1 MPYDKIDQLYD
12 ALKKDGAMRESRKQF
27 RDKMTA
33 SGTAGY
39 QNRLNLFNW
48 MKSEGATTLSTYE
61 DFRDMLGMHIE
72 PKRQQAAAPKSQPKK
87 VSRPQQRNVSVS
99 PAKPTTAQM
108 KPSVPRQVSGP
119 ASWRAGNQNSYG
131 NAYSRAGVGVPEPKP
146 LSTAKPAMVAAK
158 PKPQPKQ
165 AEWPDGWA
173 AGRKGAEPTKVQIQ
187 NAGVTDT
194 DKLVQRM
201 KPQPQ
206 HKDGETASQPLTLD
220 GQIKASQKRL
230 EEIEAALE
238 RRREEVEEV
247 YNNAPWI
254 VKLMRNTVRHA
265 GMGSTTQNAE
275 TNNGLLSDSE
285 YQKLYTAAS
294 AERNTLEALKDQLTR
309 ESGRKSVGFWSKAGR
324 ALADFAEESFTP
336 KSLVETQAKLKHG
349 LNNSE
354 EEENADDLMM
364 QSLQGE
370 QEVQARYGNN
380 ESFLDRAGTM
390 AGTSLG
396 FAGEF
401 AMTGGGFGS
410 FPKLFTEGAT
420 KLAVKAIGKEA
431 AETIAKEGVRA
442 FVKGNGVKGLGKVG
456 ANWLIKATGA
466 TADDL
471 MRGAAMTVTVQA
483 PRTTAGIV
491 DKKLGSVID
500 DGKGN
505 LDFEN
510 KESWANAAWQGG
522 ADAVVENMS
531 EMFGTHLDNLK
542 GRKIA
547 GKIADYFGAKK
558 LGALL
563 SGATK
568 NGFTRV
574 LDTTSKYLEK
584 AGVNGLM
591 GEVAEEYYGQL
602 WRTALNLDSAYQQNP
617 DGTRTNLFRVGQFH
631 GDIWGGM
638 GMTMGLMRSA
648 QLTYAGVNYANM
660 SHQVNKADKRAS
672 ATLTPEVWTPLKD
685 IIDNTTN
692 DDFGKLADSIAA
704 DKSLKKE
711 DKAAVMDYMGRSMA
725 LRGFNLGLMAQSRG
739 EGAEQDKDTVEAN
752 RSYMEGYSAAT
763 GATPEQLHDIKL
775 RYDYKRKRME
785 GILGAEGLER
795 LDAEPVEGLS
805 AVMADGNM
813 DADTKDAV
821 RQYVNFKMAYD
832 GMMKGV
838 TDDMDEQVERSN
850 AWIDSFVNKDTG
862 SILPAT
868 LKTKDEE
875 GNDKHVYIL
884 KGNVAVNGDGTINAA
899 ESDDSI
905 IVKDAQTGT
914 MEFLSTSRL
923 LSVGGAVNPELAKQ
937 NAALAIRQKH
947 AREKADQIDGVLPF
961 KPGDT
966 YTVDNGQGEAVRLT
980 IVGDAVDEKGNAVE
994 GSVVVQTADGQQ
1006 SVMERSAV
1014 QSMADAAGQARMAQE
1029 EQAEGTVYA
1038 GTQATEGTAEQ
1049 EVPSSA
1055 PVYSLNDQ
1063 FTIYNN
1069 EGDPVRGTVTG
1080 ITEDGIE
1087 IETETPVEGSR
1098 VQLVTKE
1105 WLDERVQELS
1115 DQEGKQLWT
1124 KPQPQASNENKEEL
1138 EKKNASGGS
1147 SDIVPE
1153 PVTGMQNGTAPLQSD
1168 SSTGKGTN
1176 NNDVPQTN
1184 VQDDNGIPFVLSS
1197 DGSIEFGH
1205 FKGREGMP
1213 DAPIRLSEG
1222 FNKTDSQGR
1231 NHGYGLKHIEAS
1243 HGSQIRSMGYE
1254 SVEQFVESVARNYDS
1269 VRKGN
1274 DRNGKPTYLLE
1285 YTDTHNNTLFI
1296 ELSNDGSYWNVNSAG
1311 IFRKGY
1317 SKNKESVPPLPAVRG
1332 DISDDAAEVRS
1343 ATKEGNSMSGNSS
1356 ETSSAGKGTN
1366 NNDVPQANVQ
1376 IPAMERIP
1384 KDEKGNPLYEQAD
1397 AGTAWDALLEQAEG
1411 DADMAQEVA
1420 DDMVADKEAALKKL
1434 QKQKPKGGRTPA
1446 EKFEAIKEQKRAVS
1460 QAEADLAQWRR
1471 IAGTRKGR
1479 ERAAEEERRRAAA
1492 EAAAQ
1497 RKAEEEKLRAE
1508 REEAERKEREALNGV
1523 PDWGKD
1529 TPTDARARGY
1539 RRNGAEKVDRQEPIG
1554 DALQGKEVEVKF
1566 SGNEKPKGHVA
1577 VIDAGQLQPSH
1588 LQGRR
1593 NSAFFLNEAQ
1603 PKDRVDDASVMA
1615 AQGIAKDI
1623 RPEEITSS
1631 VTAYSGAPTVNH
1643 RGETIQGNSRSDA
1656 LRYMYENEPE
1666 QAAKYKKYLIDHAEE
1681 FGLDAEAV
1689 RQMERPVLVNMM
1701 DVDDAEA
1708 IRLGQFEARDTE
1720 SGGVERIK
1728 PKNAVQRLGERM
1740 GSFANILLG
1749 STDEDASFS
1758 QLVDANGAKVLSWM
1772 NQNGF
1777 ITPTQ
1782 YRSAFDGKG
1791 NLTAEAA
1798 NDLKGIMYQS
1808 IFTGGSTRLEEL
1820 FGQMPAKAQ
1829 RAILAT
1835 LWRDTDSAMGERMVG
1850 EVQQS
1855 IIAFHELMQYDA
1867 FASAGN
1873 IEDALRAVDSWS
1885 RQSAFDEVTGEPYFP
1900 SERFSNFALRL
1911 AAMYKGQTQRFIQDT
1926 FGAMFDIVQGTE
1938 QDTLFETADKTPK
1951 PLAEA
1956 IRRVL
1961 GIEYKPIK
1969 GRSNG
1974 NNGSDDVDKRSGS
1987 GEERRPRSR
1996 ADAAGGGR
2004 TAAGA
2009 GQAERGGGTPGY
2021 GGGNA
2026 ETGGRKAS
2034 DYSRTGEDSREELQG
2049 KGGRDIPQAPEKQG
2063 EYTLSSEHASNG
2075 EPFYQDA
2082 NGNID
2087 LADIPQEVFDAI
2099 GYSKAPFRLT
2109 PSMILHVIK
2118 SHGKELGTANVD
2130 EIVRFVLDVMNNFDH
2145 VRLGYDGA
2153 LIFSIEDGRKRTGK
2167 RAVTVLINSDN
2178 GQFYG
2183 LKSSGYESIP
2193 GLNKRLLLWERGAKD
2208 ESSSTDAASA
2218 SVPTSKSS
2226 LSGEQSGSAS
2236 HQSESLK
2243 NKVRTEQSS
2252 PEGGGSSIS
2261 HADNAAP
2268 AISLQSRDDDK
2279 FSSPESRLKETP
2291 ELTNSRTDVDSNLEG
2306 KSDGTATRQS
2316 SDVSTSK
2323 GSAESVEKQEKSG
2336 KNAEEML
2343 AADNWQALYEES
2355 YRKALSE
2362 EQAEL
2367 APGDTLDEGVV
2378 RWLVDFND
2386 EGDLYMSAETRLNEL
2401 MGGKGNVDSE
2411 EYAEWYAQA
2420 ARENPGEGIPSLPQ
2434 IIGEIE
2440 RRLAEK
2446 GEQGKSGKAKATESF
2461 LNVIKTLYAKGKAA
2475 AAKLYSMKFFNVAKT
2490 PDFMKELGLS
2500 GERFTIRYGVIAR
2513 HFGKDGS
2520 HNLSEEE
2527 WEQLPAALTHPFAIS
2542 RLSDKEKGY
2551 RIYTNLKTG
2560 KGEYVV
2566 VGVDVKN
2573 AGRDIEVNAIATLFG
2588 RRKEAGLPK
2597 NEEVVYRDKEIT
2609 PEQSS
2614 LLSQPNSDQY
2624 PTAQELSDGKGS
2636 SKSGGSQAEGGKSAE
2651 NGRNPG
2657 KQAEIEV
2664 AEGEVDTNPTDGQ
2677 KEAGNYKKGHVQVGT
2692 FDITIEQPKGSVR
2705 RGTDANGKRWESKM
2719 HNTYGYIRGTEG
2731 VDGDHIDV
2739 FLSTDIDGWDGRKVF
2754 VIDQYNPDG
2763 TFDEHKVMLG
2773 FNEQDEAYGDY
2784 LANYEKG
2791 WEKGRKLVVTPV
2803 ALEDFEKWI
2812 ESSHRKTKPFAEYK
2826 SVKAVEKPYSISP
2839 EQYTTKRGKVLDM
2852 HLVTFSEPLGE
2863 RQKAAAELARSL
2875 KGWYDKAKGGFM
2887 MRSEED
2893 ARKLAAAVMEESGEQ
2908 LEDAMQLSL
2917 SDLRE
2922 AGAKPTKKA
2931 GGDALAKVADGT
2943 MFRNNN
2949 AGGDAVAVIV
2959 GSEVKDGMRRYLLRF
2974 APSKEDAEAGL
2985 FFGEKFYGGDE
2996 LGAWISDGRFAP
3008 LQEEAAPQGKGD
3020 LFEDMERI
3028 AKEEEARQKKERN
3041 ERRRKKNDEQ
3051 NAADE
3056 GRMVERVR
3064 ELAARL
3070 NLGNV
3075 EIVADASTLDGKRRK
3090 AKGFYNKRTGKITIV
3105 VPNHGSVE
3113 DIEQTLL
3120 HEAVAHYGLRRLFGG
3135 RFNEFLD
3142 KVYINADTS
3151 IRKEIAAMAARRGWD
3166 FRTATEEYLAG
3177 LAERTDF
3184 ENAKKSGW
3192 WQKVK
3197 RMFAEMLESLG
3208 FGGMRLSDGELRYV
3222 LWRSYENLKDGGRGG
3237 ILGEAADVA
3246 KQYEL
3251 KVGNY
3256 AELTKNASLEEV
3268 NARFNEELDGLTEEN
3283 ADGKVLSLGR
3293 PSVVLRSAGV
3303 VDKPMKL
3310 YGNKVMKK
3318 MRKHGFALEELRNL
3332 PNAVA
3337 APIAVFDNYNDKRN
3351 RSILTELRTTQGNFL
3366 VTITIGKDAD
3376 VDFNIVTSV
3385 FGKRD
3390 ESIVDWFNKGY
3401 ATYIN
3406 KEKALAFLSHQSAPI
3421 AATAANAELN
3431 SAAKVVENFENPNTE
3446 GENQSESSVLDKIKN
3461 SKPIEITGREVKPSD
3476 DLKQYKKNALEYGK
3490 QLRGEYV
3497 NKDTGESVFLGKN
3510 AIKEVLNHDYKNPE
3524 QLQSIAAIPQIIEE
3538 SIYVTSKANTDDKVD
3553 AEKFDYYVCGLKIGE
3568 VDYTVRAVFVTPRDG
3583 TRYYDH
3589 KLTRIEKGKLIDS
3602 LFGTTPGFNQT
3613 TSLDNSGKDKKL
3625 LAILQEKV
3633 RGTTEDL
3640 GENQSDDILFRDGD
3654 DVEYEKALARDTFE
3668 RRMRSGMYQ
3677 MQEALQDSMLSL
3689 KVAMEAIYKAEGR
3702 KNMRIED
3709 VAGFENAY
3717 LGENRL
3723 SSVDKAEC
3731 DAFANLLFK
3740 PLLKA
3745 ASKLAKTADQR
3756 AELIDYMMAKH
3767 GLERNEL
3774 MRQREKDK
3782 LMEEAMKGKKPKEP
3796 KPDEEDYDDKMAA
3809 YEKEMEELREK
3820 AEAELADK
3828 LDGLEKRDFAGL
3840 TALTQLDDADA
3851 AEAEAARMVE
3861 DYEAAH
3867 DTGELWKRVKAVTD
3881 ATLSKSYECGLMSKE
3896 MYEYVKSMYNH
3907 YIPLRGFEK
3916 TTAEQVYA
3924 YLPQREAG
3932 FNPPIKAA
3940 RGRKSKADDP
3950 FASMEAM
3957 AESAIMQGNRNA
3969 LVKQKFLNF
3978 ALNHPSDLVSVSRLW
3993 LKYDDVAGEWK
4004 PALPDNIEETDS
4016 AAEVERKTQEFEKK
4030 MQQLAKAEPDKYKS
4044 GKEAA
4049 KMPYRVA
4056 EKRDERQHQVIVK
4069 RGGMDYVL
4077 TVNGNPRLAQALNGL
4092 TNPDNDA
4099 SGTIGTIMKGVEKV
4113 NRGLS
4118 ALYTTKNPDFIVS
4131 NFMRDMLY
4139 TNTMVWVKES
4149 PKYAAR
4155 FHVNVMAV
4163 NPVRMK
4169 VLFAKHRNGKLD
4181 MENETERMFHQFMMN
4196 GGETGYANI
4205 RDIEKRKSDLKREL
4219 KKYAGRMPVGKAWD
4233 LLGEQFDEL
4242 NRSVE
4247 NCARF
4252 AAFMTSRQM
4261 GRSIDRS
4268 VWDAKDISVNF
4279 NKKGSGAKFLGA
4291 NGKARGMET
4300 RPMEQNFVPWEQKFV
4315 PYVQKFVQG
4324 SVNTVVF
4331 ASGAGRHLYVFWN
4344 AAIQGTTNFGRQA
4357 ARHPAKAFTAMASMF
4372 LLGSLMAAIGGGDD
4386 GDDDG
4391 KDSYYNLPEYVR
4403 RSNIIFRAGDQWVS
4417 IPLPVEYRAVYGMGE
4432 MMTSVMNG
4440 KQKLSDGE
4448 LASQIAAQ
4456 MSQVMPIDIME
4467 TASFSAEGKG
4477 WRERGLNVG
4486 VSLAPSA
4493 LRPIGEA
4500 FVNRSWTGLPIYK
4513 DTPWNKNA
4521 PEWTKAYS
4529 GANKQL
4535 VALSAALNE
4544 RTGGDKYSGG
4554 AADINPAVVEH
4565 LLKGYFGGVAS
4576 TVDKLV
4582 KMGETAV
4589 GTRDYNPRDF
4599 LILNRVVKKG
4609 DERTEYRALNDNFA
4623 DYMDRFDKMHSR
4635 YSAIRGDMSL
4645 PIGKKI
4651 DMLGEFAR
4659 DEEFRLLYV
4668 ADKDFQK
4675 GRQALDAY
4683 REMGD
4688 EQKAKEMEG
4697 RLLEL
4702 KRRTVNEM
4710 ERIDGKR

>member
-1 MPYDKIDQLYD
+1 
-12 ALKKDGAMRESRKQF
+12 MRESRKQF

-146 LSTAKPAMVAAK
+146 LSTAKPAMAAAK

-201 KPQPQ
+201 KPQP
-206 HKDGETASQPLTLD
+206 HHEEGETESQPLTLD

-230 EEIEAALE
+230 EEIEAAQ
-238 RRREEVEEV
+238 RRRQEELQEEFL
-247 YNNAPWI
+247 NAPWYERL
-254 VKLMRNTVRHA
+254 VTPATTEAYGGYAGKLK
-265 GMGSTTQNAE
+265 
-275 TNNGLLSDSE
+275 SDGE
-285 YQKLYTAAS
+285 MAKLEAAYRK
-294 AERNTLEALKDQLTR
+294 EQDTLQALKDQLTR
-309 ESGRKSVGFWSKAGR
+309 ESGRKSVGFWRKAGR
-324 ALADFAEESFTP
+324 AFTDSALDAVTGNSAADAHAMLRHGKNETKEE
-336 KSLVETQAKLKHG
+336 KA
-349 LNNSE
+349 
-354 EEENADDLMM
+354 ADDLMM
-364 QSLQGE
+364 QSIQANE
-370 QEVQARYGNN
+370 QAHAMYDKN
-380 ESFLDRAGTM
+380 ESFRDRAGTM
-390 AGTSLG
+390 GGNSG
-396 FAGEF
+396 WFAAEF
-401 AMTGGGFGS
+401 ALTGGGFGS
-410 FPKLFTEGAT
+410 FPKLFTKGAT

-431 AETIAKEGVRA
+431 AETIAKKGVRGLIKTEGA
-442 FVKGNGVKGLGKVG
+442 KGLGKAG
-456 ANWLIKATGA
+456 ANWLIKATGT

-471 MRGAAMTVTVQA
+471 VRGAAMTVTVQA
-483 PRTTAGIV
+483 PRTTSGIV
-491 DKKLGSVID
+491 DKKLGGVVD

-510 KESWANAAWQGG
+510 NESWANAAWQGG

-531 EMFGTHLDNLK
+531 EMFGAHLDNLK

-547 GKIADYFGAKK
+547 GEIADYFGAKK

-563 SGATK
+563 SGTTK

-584 AGVNGLM
+584 AGVNGLV
-591 GEVAEEYYGQL
+591 GEVAEEYFGQGV
-602 WRTALNLDSAYQQNP
+602 RTVAGLDSAYQQNP

-672 ATLTPEVWTPLKD
+672 ATLTPEVWTPLKE

-813 DADTKDAV
+813 DADTKEAV

-838 TDDMDEQVERSN
+838 TDDMDEQVARSD

-966 YTVDNGQGEAVRLT
+966 YTIDNGQGEAVQVT
-980 IVGDAVDEKGNAVE
+980 VVGDAVDEKGNPIE

-1006 SVMERSAV
+1006 SVMERSELQA
-1014 QSMADAAGQARMAQE
+1014 MADAAGQARMAQE
-1029 EQAEGTVYA
+1029 EQTEGTVYA

-1087 IETETPVEGSR
+1087 IETESPVDGSR
-1098 VQLVTKE
+1098 VKLVPKE
-1105 WLDERVQELS
+1105 WLDERVQELN
-1115 DQEGKQLWT
+1115 DQEGKPVWT
-1124 KPQPQASNENKEEL
+1124 RQEDTDDDIKGENIPTVTETSQADNGDTI
-1138 EKKNASGGS
+1138 GGS
-1147 SDIVPE
+1147 
-1153 PVTGMQNGTAPLQSD
+1153 PVALSYLLEN
-1168 SSTGKGTN
+1168 GKGTIESTGYFLHGVAAAFPELTSQIEEIRGKYLN
-1176 NNDVPQTN
+1176 ELDPSPKGYAGSGHKSINEIRELVESVYGRRGVDVFDKLLQNADGFVPRDGAAVGKEIEGLRPTKQDDN
-1184 VQDDNGIPFVLSS
+1184 ADDNGIPFVLSS

-1231 NHGYGLKHIEAS
+1231 NHGYGLEHIEAS

-1566 SGNEKPKGHVA
+1566 AWNEKPKGRVA

-1593 NSAFFLNEAQ
+1593 NPSFFLDEAQ

-1631 VTAYSGAPTVNH
+1631 VKAYEGAPTVNS

-1666 QAAKYKKYLIDHAEE
+1666 QAAKYKQYLVDHATE
-1681 FGLDAEAV
+1681 FGLDAESVAK
-1689 RQMERPVLVNMM
+1689 MERPVLVNMM
-1701 DVDDAEA
+1701 DVSDADA

-1873 IEDALRAVDSWS
+1873 IEEALRAVDSWS

-1987 GEERRPRSR
+1987 GEEGRPRSR

-2034 DYSRTGEDSREELQG
+2034 DYSRTGEDSREAPEADGGRPTNVGGTSERQGDLGKTEEIKLSDEIDENGRHFVISPSGSTVFGEIREDSGLTPAPIKLSEGFQDENG
-2049 KGGRDIPQAPEKQG
+2049 KGYGLVHIDANHGNQIRKAGFASVEEFVSYVAENYDEDNIRVGKRRDNGSPTFLIQVTDTHDNTLFIEMSKDGSYWNVNSAGIFRKGYSNKKETVVKTEPQQPNNAVSTGSSLSENG
-2063 EYTLSSEHASNG
+2063 GGGITSSEPNG
-2075 EPFYQDA
+2075 EP
-2082 NGNID
+2082 
-2087 LADIPQEVFDAI
+2087 
-2099 GYSKAPFRLT
+2099 
-2109 PSMILHVIK
+2109 
-2118 SHGKELGTANVD
+2118 
-2130 EIVRFVLDVMNNFDH
+2130 
-2145 VRLGYDGA
+2145 
-2153 LIFSIEDGRKRTGK
+2153 
-2167 RAVTVLINSDN
+2167 TV
-2178 GQFYG
+2178 
-2183 LKSSGYESIP
+2183 
-2193 GLNKRLLLWERGAKD
+2193 
-2208 ESSSTDAASA
+2208 
-2218 SVPTSKSS
+2218 
-2226 LSGEQSGSAS
+2226 SGS
-2236 HQSESLK
+2236 K
-2243 NKVRTEQSS
+2243 
-2252 PEGGGSSIS
+2252 
-2261 HADNAAP
+2261 DNAEP
-2268 AISLQSRDDDK
+2268 
-2279 FSSPESRLKETP
+2279 
-2291 ELTNSRTDVDSNLEG
+2291 
-2306 KSDGTATRQS
+2306 
-2316 SDVSTSK
+2316 
-2323 GSAESVEKQEKSG
+2323 VEKQEKSG
-2336 KNAEEML
+2336 KNAENGQNTVGQKVRGRKQVEKGLEKLRAADAEGDTLGML
-2343 AADNWQALYEES
+2343 DAVNTIEKNVRRGDAGAITAEEREYVDSCVRRAAQEGYEIVDLEGRPYNEGMKVIADFVEDESLKPGEQVIRTVRKPQINKDGKMVQAAEIVVAQSPYESEADNWQALYEES

-2378 RWLVDFND
+2378 RRLVDFND

-2401 MGGKGNVDSE
+2401 MGGKGNVESE
-2411 EYAEWYAQA
+2411 EYADWYAQA
-2420 ARENPGEGIPSLPQ
+2420 AKENPAEGIPSLPQ
-2434 IIGEIE
+2434 IIEEIE
-2440 RRLAEK
+2440 KRVAAEGGQEK
-2446 GEQGKSGKAKATESF
+2446 GSKAKAQESF
-2461 LNVIKTLYAKGKAA
+2461 LNAIKALYAKGKEA
-2475 AAKLYSMKFFNVAKT
+2475 AAKLYQRSFFNVAKT
-2490 PDFMKELGLS
+2490 PGFMKGLGLS

-2520 HNLSEEE
+2520 HNLSEYE
-2527 WEQLPAALTHPFAIS
+2527 WEQLPEALTHPFAIS

-2614 LLSQPNSDQY
+2614 LLERPNSAQY
-2624 PTAQELSDGKGS
+2624 PTSQELSDGKGS
-2636 SKSGGSQAEGGKSAE
+2636 LKSGGSQAEEGKSA
-2651 NGRNPG
+2651 
-2657 KQAEIEV
+2657 
-2664 AEGEVDTNPTDGQ
+2664 DDS
-2677 KEAGNYKKGHVQVGT
+2677 
-2692 FDITIEQPKGSVR
+2692 F
-2705 RGTDANGKRWESKM
+2705 
-2719 HNTYGYIRGTEG
+2719 
-2731 VDGDHIDV
+2731 
-2739 FLSTDIDGWDGRKVF
+2739 
-2754 VIDQYNPDG
+2754 
-2763 TFDEHKVMLG
+2763 
-2773 FNEQDEAYGDY
+2773 
-2784 LANYEKG
+2784 
-2791 WEKGRKLVVTPV
+2791 
-2803 ALEDFEKWI
+2803 
-2812 ESSHRKTKPFAEYK
+2812 
-2826 SVKAVEKPYSISP
+2826 SISP
-2839 EQYTTKRGKVLDM
+2839 ASYTTRRGKVLDM

-2893 ARKLAAAVMEESGEQ
+2893 ARKLASAVMEESGEQ
-2908 LEDAMQLSL
+2908 LEDARPLSL

-2949 AGGDAVAVIV
+2949 AGGDAVAVVV
-2959 GSEVKDGMRRYLLRF
+2959 GSEVKDGVRRYLLRF
-2974 APSKEDAEAGL
+2974 APSKEDAEGGL
-2985 FFGEKFYGGDE
+2985 FFGEKFYSEGE
-2996 LGAWISDGRFAP
+2996 LNAWMSDGRFAP
-3008 LQEEAAPQGKGD
+3008 LQSADEAVQPKPEGD
-3020 LFEDMERI
+3020 VFQNMERI
-3028 AKEEEARQKKERN
+3028 AKEEEARQAKKRNAVGNGKPKNGGQFGLVSDERM
-3041 ERRRKKNDEQ
+3041 EELKRKLRAKLGQLNSGLDPETL
-3051 NAADE
+3051 AF
-3056 GRMVERVR
+3056 GM
-3064 ELAARL
+3064 ELAAGHIDRGIKKFADFAKVMIAD
-3070 NLGNV
+3070 LG
-3075 EIVADASTLDGKRRK
+3075 DAIRPYLK
-3090 AKGFYNKRTGKITIV
+3090 AFYNGARDL
-3105 VPNHGSVE
+3105 P
-3113 DIEQTLL
+3113 
-3120 HEAVAHYGLRRLFGG
+3120 
-3135 RFNEFLD
+3135 
-3142 KVYINADTS
+3142 
-3151 IRKEIAAMAARRGWD
+3151 EIQGN
-3166 FRTATEEYLAG
+3166 G
-3177 LAERTDF
+3177 LA
-3184 ENAKKSGW
+3184 
-3192 WQKVK
+3192 
-3197 RMFAEMLESLG
+3197 AEMNT
-3208 FGGMRLSDGELRYV
+3208 
-3222 LWRSYENLKDGGRGG
+3222 YEEVSRF
-3237 ILGEAADVA
+3237 DVA
-3246 KQYEL
+3246 
-3251 KVGNY
+3251 N
-3256 AELTKNASLEEV
+3256 
-3268 NARFNEELDGLTEEN
+3268 F
-3283 ADGKVLSLGR
+3283 
-3293 PSVVLRSAGV
+3293 
-3303 VDKPMKL
+3303 DK
-3310 YGNKVMKK
+3310 
-3318 MRKHGFALEELRNL
+3318 
-3332 PNAVA
+3332 
-3337 APIAVFDNYNDKRN
+3337 
-3351 RSILTELRTTQGNFL
+3351 TT
-3366 VTITIGKDAD
+3366 V
-3376 VDFNIVTSV
+3376 S
-3385 FGKRD
+3385 
-3390 ESIVDWFNKGY
+3390 
-3401 ATYIN
+3401 
-3406 KEKALAFLSHQSAPI
+3406 ALA
-3421 AATAANAELN
+3421 
-3431 SAAKVVENFENPNTE
+3431 
-3446 GENQSESSVLDKIKN
+3446 
-3461 SKPIEITGREVKPSD
+3461 
-3476 DLKQYKKNALEYGK
+3476 
-3490 QLRGEYV
+3490 
-3497 NKDTGESVFLGKN
+3497 
-3510 AIKEVLNHDYKNPE
+3510 
-3524 QLQSIAAIPQIIEE
+3524 
-3538 SIYVTSKANTDDKVD
+3538 
-3553 AEKFDYYVCGLKIGE
+3553 
-3568 VDYTVRAVFVTPRDG
+3568 
-3583 TRYYDH
+3583 
-3589 KLTRIEKGKLIDS
+3589 
-3602 LFGTTPGFNQT
+3602 
-3613 TSLDNSGKDKKL
+3613 
-3625 LAILQEKV
+3625 
-3633 RGTTEDL
+3633 
-3640 GENQSDDILFRDGD
+3640 
-3654 DVEYEKALARDTFE
+3654 
-3668 RRMRSGMYQ
+3668 
-3677 MQEALQDSMLSL
+3677 
-3689 KVAMEAIYKAEGR
+3689 
-3702 KNMRIED
+3702 
-3709 VAGFENAY
+3709 
-3717 LGENRL
+3717 
-3723 SSVDKAEC
+3723 
-3731 DAFANLLFK
+3731 
-3740 PLLKA
+3740 
-3745 ASKLAKTADQR
+3745 
-3756 AELIDYMMAKH
+3756 
-3767 GLERNEL
+3767 
-3774 MRQREKDK
+3774 
-3782 LMEEAMKGKKPKEP
+3782 
-3796 KPDEEDYDDKMAA
+3796 
-3809 YEKEMEELREK
+3809 
-3820 AEAELADK
+3820 
-3828 LDGLEKRDFAGL
+3828 
-3840 TALTQLDDADA
+3840 
-3851 AEAEAARMVE
+3851 
-3861 DYEAAH
+3861 
-3867 DTGELWKRVKAVTD
+3867 
-3881 ATLSKSYECGLMSKE
+3881 
-3896 MYEYVKSMYNH
+3896 
-3907 YIPLRGFEK
+3907 
-3916 TTAEQVYA
+3916 TAEQVVKEQEVQKRAEEAKEMLTDERNKRRRERKLRPATKEDINRNAPVFYNGERNRIMVVVTKGA
-3924 YLPQREAG
+3924 QTGPLSFSEPEISSVLLTNGRQVKLEELQVEDESLPNEKTDKQG
-3932 FNPPIKAA
+3932 NPIKPDGKKNPQPRQSASSPKGQDLTTGFSTGTDADAGAKVRIYDEGNKLSAKHELTNVAHKYVGRTSSRGFISDLAA
-3940 RGRKSKADDP
+3940 ALGYRGEPRQSYYFTIKADDGSIVDLRVSNHNVN
-3950 FASMEAM
+3950 A
-3957 AESAIMQGNRNA
+3957 GNA
-3969 LVKQKFLNF
+3969 
-3978 ALNHPSDLVSVSRLW
+3978 
-3993 LKYDDVAGEWK
+3993 
-4004 PALPDNIEETDS
+4004 T
-4016 AAEVERKTQEFEKK
+4016 
-4030 MQQLAKAEPDKYKS
+4030 
-4044 GKEAA
+4044 GKEVSIVIKSRRQPNKFRTSETADVVEYVYFKEDIA
-4049 KMPYRVA
+4049 K
-4056 EKRDERQHQVIVK
+4056 
-4069 RGGMDYVL
+4069 
-4077 TVNGNPRLAQALNGL
+4077 
-4092 TNPDNDA
+4092 
-4099 SGTIGTIMKGVEKV
+4099 
-4113 NRGLS
+4113 
-4118 ALYTTKNPDFIVS
+4118 
-4131 NFMRDMLY
+4131 
-4139 TNTMVWVKES
+4139 NTQTLGWILRTLLICFLLENIRT
-4149 PKYAAR
+4149 AAR
-4155 FHVNVMAV
+4155 
-4163 NPVRMK
+4163 
-4169 VLFAKHRNGKLD
+4169 
-4181 MENETERMFHQFMMN
+4181 
-4196 GGETGYANI
+4196 
-4205 RDIEKRKSDLKREL
+4205 
-4219 KKYAGRMPVGKAWD
+4219 
-4233 LLGEQFDEL
+4233 
-4242 NRSVE
+4242 
-4247 NCARF
+4247 
-4252 AAFMTSRQM
+4252 
-4261 GRSIDRS
+4261 
-4268 VWDAKDISVNF
+4268 
-4279 NKKGSGAKFLGA
+4279 
-4291 NGKARGMET
+4291 
-4300 RPMEQNFVPWEQKFV
+4300 
-4315 PYVQKFVQG
+4315 
-4324 SVNTVVF
+4324 
-4331 ASGAGRHLYVFWN
+4331 
-4344 AAIQGTTNFGRQA
+4344 
-4357 ARHPAKAFTAMASMF
+4357 
-4372 LLGSLMAAIGGGDD
+4372 
-4386 GDDDG
+4386 
-4391 KDSYYNLPEYVR
+4391 LP
-4403 RSNIIFRAGDQWVS
+4403 Q
-4417 IPLPVEYRAVYGMGE
+4417 
-4432 MMTSVMNG
+4432 
-4440 KQKLSDGE
+4440 
-4448 LASQIAAQ
+4448 
-4456 MSQVMPIDIME
+4456 
-4467 TASFSAEGKG
+4467 
-4477 WRERGLNVG
+4477 
-4486 VSLAPSA
+4486 
-4493 LRPIGEA
+4493 
-4500 FVNRSWTGLPIYK
+4500 
-4513 DTPWNKNA
+4513 
-4521 PEWTKAYS
+4521 
-4529 GANKQL
+4529 
-4535 VALSAALNE
+4535 
-4544 RTGGDKYSGG
+4544 
-4554 AADINPAVVEH
+4554 
-4565 LLKGYFGGVAS
+4565 
-4576 TVDKLV
+4576 
-4582 KMGETAV
+4582 
-4589 GTRDYNPRDF
+4589 
-4599 LILNRVVKKG
+4599 
-4609 DERTEYRALNDNFA
+4609 
-4623 DYMDRFDKMHSR
+4623 
-4635 YSAIRGDMSL
+4635 
-4645 PIGKKI
+4645 
-4651 DMLGEFAR
+4651 
-4659 DEEFRLLYV
+4659 
-4668 ADKDFQK
+4668 
-4675 GRQALDAY
+4675 
-4683 REMGD
+4683 
-4688 EQKAKEMEG
+4688 
-4697 RLLEL
+4697 
-4702 KRRTVNEM
+4702 
-4710 ERIDGKR
+4710 